1 MMKLISITFLSIVAL
16 FAIIGALIKTTDVAP
31 PHARIIV
38 DHSLQAYVA
47 PPCFNDAD
55 VTNDL
60 EDTTLGK
67 AVELGYKPE
76 SECTES
82 ALVGEPRSLL
92 SKLLELLGFIE
103 GQWTKDGEW
112 NS

>member
-16 FAIIGALIKTTDVAP
+16 FAIIGAFIKTTDIAP
-31 PHARIIV
+31 SHARIIV
-38 DHSLQAYVA
+38 DHTPQTYIA

-55 VTNDL
+55 ATNDL
-60 EDTTLGK
+60 EDTTLER

-82 ALVGEPRSLL
+82 AIVGEPRSLL
-92 SKLLELLGFIE
+92 SKTLEKLGFIE
-103 GQWTKDGEW
+103 GQWAKDGEW
-112 NS
+112 N